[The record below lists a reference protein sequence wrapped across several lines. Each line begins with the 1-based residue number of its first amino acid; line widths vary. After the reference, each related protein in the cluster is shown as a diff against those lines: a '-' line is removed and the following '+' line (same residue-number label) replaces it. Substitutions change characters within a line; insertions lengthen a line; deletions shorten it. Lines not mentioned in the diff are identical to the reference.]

1 MIFNEFAV
9 SPVTQANMLSVII
22 PAFNEGDSLRVNLR
36 KLQVLRSRGY
46 EVILIEAG
54 QCNLDSDETA
64 EFCDLV
70 LQSERGRARQMNL
83 GAKSASGKWLLFLHA
98 DTHLPADFDLIIS
111 KVLSN
116 RSFFWGWFDVRFDA
130 DGFVYSIIAKFMNL
144 RSRLTSVSTG
154 DQTLIV
160 NRDFFWKLNGFADIP
175 IMEDI
180 ELTKRLRRH
189 AKPVLM
195 KGFVTTSA
203 RRWQK
208 EGVLRTVLLMWLLRF
223 LYFIGVSPK
232 SLVSYYYKS

>member
-116 RSFFWGWFDVRFDA
+116 RSFFLGVVRRP
-130 DGFVYSIIAKFMNL
+130 L
-144 RSRLTSVSTG
+144 
-154 DQTLIV
+154 
-160 NRDFFWKLNGFADIP
+160 
-175 IMEDI
+175 
-180 ELTKRLRRH
+180 
-189 AKPVLM
+189 
-195 KGFVTTSA
+195 
-203 RRWQK
+203 
-208 EGVLRTVLLMWLLRF
+208 
-223 LYFIGVSPK
+223 
-232 SLVSYYYKS
+232 